1 MSVFKKEKKQCSPK
15 RYDGQNRVADFYKFD
30 FNQSQWTFLPAQ
42 VLLDL
47 GSVCLDNV
55 LLFFS
60 FPDDVIENDESYAD
74 SSFSSENEGEKQ
86 GDLRTSCT
94 DESNNDSVFE
104 DNGSNNSQ
112 SESDQDSSF
121 YESDTESKFVNAPQQ
136 ATYIRSFSP

>member
-1 MSVFKKEKKQCSPK
+1 MLEVDSLF
-15 RYDGQNRVADFYKFD
+15 GLFIG
-30 FNQSQWTFLPAQ
+30 
-42 VLLDL
+42 
-47 GSVCLDNV
+47 GS
-55 LLFFS
+55 
-60 FPDDVIENDESYAD
+60 D

-94 DESNNDSVFE
+94 DESNKDSVFE

-136 ATYIRSFSP
+136 GQDNSSVRTQRLQA